1 MTDLDDGR
9 RVFLKL
15 TVAAGGGLLIGFDL
29 AACSRTGASYHLGGD
44 TFSPNSWIHLA
55 PDNSVTLM
63 FAGSEMGQGVM
74 TALPMLLAEELEADW
89 SKVKV
94 ASAPVNSDFNNP
106 LMGEQMTGGS
116 TAVRG
121 YWELLRRVGATTR
134 ELLIAAAAQSWGVP
148 PDQCHARGSEVI
160 HDASGRRVQ
169 YGALLAQA
177 AKLTP
182 PHDARLKD
190 PKDFR
195 LIGTSVARLDTP
207 AKVDG
212 SAVFGQDVRVPGMLT
227 AVVARCPVF
236 GGGIKSYDATAAR
249 AVAGVRNV
257 AAIGS
262 GIAVVAD
269 NFWAAQ
275 RGREAL
281 VIQWDFGPKAKL
293 DSPAIAAQL
302 RAAVGREGKT
312 ARNDGDAS
320 KVLAAATRVVEALY
334 ETPYLAHACMEPM
347 NCTAHVRA
355 DGCDVWVPTQA
366 QTEAQAIAAKISGL
380 SKSAVR
386 IHTTFVGGGFG
397 RRIQH
402 DFVTEAVEL
411 SKAIGVPVQVQ
422 WTREDDIQHD
432 FYRPSNCV
440 WLRAALD
447 EHRQPAAWFQRVAG
461 PKNALGGVDIPYAIP
476 NLHVETVEEDP
487 GVPTGAWRSVGAS
500 QNAFSVECFIDE
512 LAHTAGQD
520 PLDYRLHLLTNSPRH
535 YAALQLAAEKAGWG
549 RLLPAGHGCG
559 LAVYN
564 AFAGW
569 AAHVVE
575 VSVVRGV
582 IRVHRVVSAI
592 DCGLVVNP
600 DGVRAQ
606 TESAVVFGLTAAL
619 KGEITLKEGRVVQG
633 NFHDYP
639 LLRIDEMPQIE
650 VHLVKNTNPPGGVG
664 EPGVPP
670 IAPAVANAVFAATGM
685 RLRRLPLRLNNIRGD
700 NS

>member
-1 MTDLDDGR
+1 MTDMDAGR

-29 AACSRTGASYHLGGD
+29 AACSPTGASYRLGGD
-44 TFSPNSWIHLA
+44 IFSPNSWIHLA
-55 PDNSVTLM
+55 P
-63 FAGSEMGQGVM
+63 
-74 TALPMLLAEELEADW
+74 
-89 SKVKV
+89 
-94 ASAPVNSDFNNP
+94 APVNSDFNNS
-106 LMGEQMTGGS
+106 LTGQQMTGGS

-134 ELLIAAAAQSWGVP
+134 ELLIAAAAQSWGVA
-148 PDQCHARGSEVI
+148 PDQCRARGSEVMQ
-160 HDASGRRVQ
+160 DASGRRIH

-182 PHDARLKD
+182 PQDVRLKD

-227 AVVARCPVF
+227 AAVARCPVF
-236 GGGIKSYDATAAR
+236 GGGVKSYDATAAR
-249 AVAGVRNV
+249 AVAGVRHV
-257 AAIGS
+257 VAIGS

-281 VIQWDFGPKAKL
+281 VIQWEFGSKAKL
-293 DSPAIAAQL
+293 DSAAIAAQL
-302 RAAVGREGKT
+302 RAAVGRAGKT
-312 ARNDGDAS
+312 ARDEGDAS
-320 KVLAAATRVVEALY
+320 KALTVATRVVEALY

-366 QTEAQAIAAKISGL
+366 QTETQATAAKISGL

-386 IHTTFVGGGFG
+386 VHTTFVGGGFG
-397 RRIQH
+397 RRLTQ

-411 SKAIGVPVQVQ
+411 SKAIGVPVQVM
-422 WTREDDIQHD
+422 WTREDDMQHD
-432 FYRPSNCV
+432 FYRPANCV

-447 EHRQPAAWFQRVAG
+447 EHGQPAVWFQRVAG
-461 PKNALGGVDIPYAIP
+461 PKNALGGVNIPYAIP
-476 NLHVETVEEDP
+476 NLRVETIEDDP

-512 LAHTAGQD
+512 LAHAAGQD
-520 PLDYRLHLLTNSPRH
+520 PLAYRLQLLADSPRH
-535 YAALQLAAEKAGWG
+535 RAALQLAAEKAGWG
-549 RLLPAGHGCG
+549 RPLAAGHGRG

-564 AFAGW
+564 AFSGW
-569 AAHVVE
+569 AAHVAE

-582 IRVHRVVSAI
+582 IRVHRVVSTV

-606 TESAVVFGLTAAL
+606 TESAVVFGLTAVL
-619 KGEITLKEGRVVQG
+619 KGEITLKDGRVVQS

-650 VHLVKNTNPPGGVG
+650 VYLVKNVEPPGGVG

-670 IAPAVANAVFAATGM
+670 IAPAVANAVFAATGK
-685 RLRRLPLRLNNIRGD
+685 RLRRLPLRLDHTG
-700 NS
+700 